1 MLRPFRDHFCSLLLV
16 TALVAL
22 GGPLAAVDDVPAAPE
37 KKSKVEKTQRVLFI
51 GNSFTFWR
59 GGLAQH
65 LKQLSEAMTPSLGY
79 ETSSVVRGG
88 ASLEVMWNRTDAV
101 KKIEEGKWDVVILQE
116 DIPETTVDSFREYS
130 RKFVDTVRSAG
141 ARPILFMAWEY
152 DRLKWISLKEIIAA
166 HQEMATELKVE
177 VAPVSWAW
185 NQARLLKPDF
195 NMYSR
200 DREHPSVAGMY
211 LSLIVI
217 EATISGADPRS
228 RNPENLPIRGL
239 PELNKQATK
248 FLRDVAHRSIK
259 QWKQSLKSKEERNL
273 RKKTL
278 K

>member
-1 MLRPFRDHFCSLLLV
+1 MIRPPSWFPLAVATVLLLS
-16 TALVAL
+16 
-22 GGPLAAVDDVPAAPE
+22 GPLATADDPPAPPDQSPPQE
-37 KKSKVEKTQRVLFI
+37 KEVQRVLFV

-65 LKQLSEAMTPSLGY
+65 LKQLSDAMTPPLNY

-101 KKIEEGKWDVVILQE
+101 KKIADGNWDVVVLQE
-116 DIPETTVDSFREYS
+116 DLPETSVDSFRKYS
-130 RKFVDTVRSAG
+130 RKFVQAVRDAG

-152 DRLKWISLKEIIAA
+152 DRLNWISLEEIISA
-166 HQEMATELKVE
+166 HQEMAKDLNVE

-185 NQARLLKPDF
+185 NQSRAAKPDL
-195 NMYSR
+195 NMYSG

-239 PELNKQATK
+239 QQLNQKATQ
-248 FLRDVAHRSIK
+248 FLRNIAHQSIAG
-259 QWKQSLKSKEERNL
+259 WKKSLQAKKKPDPKPEAL
-273 RKKTL
+273 R
-278 K
+278 